1 VEPHGR
7 DLPGDRRR
15 RLGAGPGA
23 RRRAGGRDPL
33 LKRGLSPFLLV
44 LTAWASASAHEIG
57 SAKVEITLAKDGR
70 YAVVAKIDPEHVPP
84 GPLRDSREELRRR
97 FVAEAQLA
105 FDGVQRELTETAASA
120 ATPLPDSPA
129 FILRFEGK
137 IPAESKTLTFREG
150 AAIGWYLVQVV
161 NEGTEGS
168 VSQWLDVGQ
177 ESKAFPIASS
187 PPPPT
192 VASTVGQY
200 VVLGYEHILPK
211 GLDHILFVLGL
222 FLMSTL
228 WKALLAQVT
237 AFTVAHSITLG
248 LAIYGAVSLP
258 SSVVEPL
265 IAASIVY
272 VAVENVLSREVH
284 KSRIALVF
292 CFGLLHGLGFA
303 GVLHE
308 LGLPRS
314 QFLPAL
320 LSFNLGVELGQ
331 LSVIALAFLALGW
344 WGSRPWYR
352 RRVVIPGSL
361 AIAAVGLYWTIQ
373 RIF

>member
-1 VEPHGR
+1 M
-7 DLPGDRRR
+7 
-15 RLGAGPGA
+15 A
-23 RRRAGGRDPL
+23 

-44 LTAWASASAHEIG
+44 VAVWSAASAHEIG
-57 SAKVEITLAKDGR
+57 SAKVEITLMRDGR
-70 YAVVAKIDPEHVPP
+70 YAVAAKIDPEHVPP
-84 GPLRDSREELRRR
+84 GPLRDSREALRAR
-97 FVAEAQLA
+97 FREGAALA
-105 FDGVQRELTETAASA
+105 FDGVPRALAETEASA

-129 FILRFEGK
+129 FILRFEGR
-137 IPAESKTLTFREG
+137 IPAESKSLTFREN
-150 AAIGWYLVQVV
+150 ASIGWYLVQVV

-177 ESKAFPIASS
+177 ESKPFPIAS
-187 PPPPT
+187 PPPAPSIGAT
-192 VASTVGQY
+192 VWQY
-200 VVLGYEHILPK
+200 VVLGYEHIMPK

-222 FLMSTL
+222 FLMSTR

-272 VAVENVLSREVH
+272 VAVENVLSRELH

-292 CFGLLHGLGFA
+292 LFGLLHGLGFA
-303 GVLHE
+303 GVLRE

-352 RRVVIPGSL
+352 KWVVLPGSL

-373 RIF
+373 RIGVRHL

>member
-1 VEPHGR
+1 MSE
-7 DLPGDRRR
+7 
-15 RLGAGPGA
+15 AA
-23 RRRAGGRDPL
+23 
-33 LKRGLSPFLLV
+33 LS
-44 LTAWASASAHEIG
+44 
-57 SAKVEITLAKDGR
+57 
-70 YAVVAKIDPEHVPP
+70 
-84 GPLRDSREELRRR
+84 
-97 FVAEAQLA
+97 
-105 FDGVQRELTETAASA
+105 FDGVKRELTETTASA
-120 ATPLPDSPA
+120 ATPLPDAPA
-129 FILRFEGK
+129 FILRFEGT
-137 IPAESKTLTFREG
+137 IPAESKALTFRQG

-161 NEGTEGS
+161 NEGAEGS
-168 VSQWLDVGQ
+168 ASQWLDAGR
-177 ESKAFPIASS
+177 ESKPFPIAS
-187 PPPPT
+187 PPPAPS
-192 VASTVGQY
+192 VSATVGQY
-200 VVLGYEHILPK
+200 VVLGFEHILPK

-222 FLMSTL
+222 FLMSTR

-272 VAVENVLSREVH
+272 VAVENVLSKELHR
-284 KSRIALVF
+284 SRIALVF

-331 LSVIALAFLALGW
+331 LSVIAIAFLAIGW
-344 WGSRPWYR
+344 WGSRAWYR
-352 RRVVIPGSL
+352 KRVVIPASL
-361 AIAAVGLYWTIQ
+361 AIAATGLYWTIQ